1 MKIRAFLLPTLLFAV
16 SAGLLTVI
24 QAPMDWSF
32 LAWVALVPFVPACT
46 PQARD
51 RTPAGSAQPRLVL
64 PALVVGFLYWLGNL
78 YWITPITLIGWA
90 GMAFYLAW
98 FWPLLAVPV
107 RFCRSKGIP
116 MFLALPVL
124 VVGAE
129 RLQGFPMGG
138 FFWRFLGHSQYANLP
153 MIQIADI
160 FGAAG
165 VSFVVAM
172 VNGLLADFALLLMKV
187 RRVDFAH
194 HARSTSVGTGGHSPP
209 CGHGERV
216 PGPYISRFTLHASRT
231 PILGLVLTVVV
242 LGGTVLY
249 GQWRLRQTGQYLR
262 EGPRVASLQSNVPQ
276 SVKRSFSKSGQLFDD
291 LMVQSKE
298 ALATGA
304 ELIVWP
310 ETMVQGL
317 LDPKLWPYL
326 ASDVNDDKAFHYAL
340 CDHAKGNAYLLV
352 GALGAD
358 ILRDPAGERYLG
370 TYNSAYLYRP
380 DGTRDPQRYD
390 KIHLVLFGEYT
401 PFRRSFPWLFQQLGR
416 FLPDGYNVDYS
427 LEHGKN
433 YTIFDMATPI
443 RREDPNSPAGL
454 AASGGVKAEGAV
466 RSVPVRASEETP
478 HGATTS
484 EIGAATP
491 ANPQSQEAP
500 PYHFAVIICY
510 EDTVPYV
517 ARNFTLD
524 EQGRKRIDWLVNISN
539 DGWFVR
545 FIKNPERVVPTTE
558 LPQHAAICAFR
569 AVENR
574 LPILRSVNTGISCLI
589 ESTGRIRNGYLAA
602 SDKFPAEA
610 MHRTGLTGWFS
621 DRLPIDTRVTFY
633 SRHGDWFATGCVVL
647 LVAAVL
653 WPLGSRLARRHQRKA
668 A

>member
-1 MKIRAFLLPTLLFAV
+1 LLFGV

-32 LAWVALVPFVPACT
+32 LAWVALVPFVLACS

-51 RTPAGSAQPRLVL
+51 RTSTGSIQPRLVL
-64 PALVVGFLYWLGNL
+64 PAFGVGFLYWLGNL
-78 YWITPITLIGWA
+78 YWITPITLIGWTA
-90 GMAFYLAW
+90 MVFYLAW
-98 FWPLLAVPV
+98 FWPLLAIPV

-172 VNGLLADFALLLMKV
+172 VNGLLADIALRLRIGGPDQSEISDLKS
-187 RRVDFAH
+187 AT
-194 HARSTSVGTGGHSPP
+194 ARTSPMQAGGQSPP
-209 CGHGERV
+209 YMLFAGTAV
-216 PGPYISRFTLHASRT
+216 TL
-231 PILGLVLTVVV
+231 IVVAATI
-242 LGGTVLY
+242 GY
-249 GQWRLRQTGQYLR
+249 GQWRLRQTGEYLR

-276 SVKRSFSKSGQLFDD
+276 SVKKSFSRSGQLFDD
-291 LMVQSKE
+291 LMAQSKA
-298 ALATGA
+298 ALGTGA

-326 ASDVNDDKAFHYAL
+326 ANDVNDDKAFHYAL
-340 CDHAKGNAYLLV
+340 CNHAKGNAYLLV

-370 TYNSAYLYRP
+370 TYNSAYLYCP

-433 YTIFDMATPI
+433 YTVFEMATPVH
-443 RREDPNSPAGL
+443 REDPNSPASP
-454 AASGGVKAEGAV
+454 AASSSVKGGGLGDGAMALPESH
-466 RSVPVRASEETP
+466 RQAALDD
-478 HGATTS
+478 ATRR
-484 EIGAATP
+484 
-491 ANPQSQEAP
+491 NPQLSQDS

-524 EQGRKRIDWLVNISN
+524 ERGRKRIDWLVNISN

-545 FIKNPERVVPTTE
+545 FIENLERVVPSTE
-558 LPQHAAICAFR
+558 LPQHAAVCAFR

-589 ESTGRIRNGYLAA
+589 ESTGRIRNGYFAA
-602 SDKFPAEA
+602 SDKFPTEA
-610 MHRTGLTGWFS
+610 MDRTGLTGWFS

-633 SRHGDWFATGCVVL
+633 SRHGEWFATSCVVL
-647 LVAAVL
+647 LIAAVS
-653 WPLGSRLARRHQRKA
+653 WPLGSRIARRRLRKA

>member
-1 MKIRAFLLPTLLFAV
+1 M
-16 SAGLLTVI
+16 LTVI
-24 QAPMDWSF
+24 QAPIGWSF
-32 LAWVALVPFVPACT
+32 LAWVALVPFVLACT
-46 PQARD
+46 PRIPG
-51 RTPAGSAQPRLVL
+51 RRLVL
-64 PALVVGFLYWLGNL
+64 LTFIVGFLYWLGNV
-78 YWITPITLIGWA
+78 YWITPITLIGWTV
-90 GMAFYLAW
+90 MTFYLAW
-98 FWPLLAVPV
+98 FWPLLAIPV

-138 FFWRFLGHSQYANLP
+138 FFWRFLGHSQYASLP
-153 MIQIADI
+153 MIQITDI

-172 VNGLLADFALLLMKV
+172 VNGLLADIVLRLRIADCRLRTRIGGPGQSETSNLKSATGWVVISGAVATLL
-187 RRVDFAH
+187 
-194 HARSTSVGTGGHSPP
+194 
-209 CGHGERV
+209 
-216 PGPYISRFTLHASRT
+216 
-231 PILGLVLTVVV
+231 VVA
-242 LGGTVLY
+242 GTVLY
-249 GQWRLRQTGQYLR
+249 GQWRLQQTGQYLR

-291 LMVQSKE
+291 LMAQSKA
-298 ALATGA
+298 ALGTGA

-317 LDPKLWPYL
+317 LDPKLWPQL
-326 ASDVNDDKAFHYAL
+326 VGNLDEDKAFHKAL
-340 CDHAKGNAYLLV
+340 CEHAKDNAYLLV
-352 GALGAD
+352 GALG
-358 ILRDPAGERYLG
+358 GERMLNQSGKPYLG
-370 TYNSAYLYRP
+370 EYNSAYLYRP

-401 PFRRSFPWLFQQLGR
+401 PFRHSFPWLFQQLGR

-433 YTIFDMATPI
+433 YTIFEMNPQVAI
-443 RREDPNSPAGL
+443 R
-454 AASGGVKAEGAV
+454 
-466 RSVPVRASEETP
+466 
-478 HGATTS
+478 
-484 EIGAATP
+484 
-491 ANPQSQEAP
+491 NPQSPQAS

-524 EQGRKRIDWLVNISN
+524 AQGRKRIDWLVNISN

-545 FIKNPERVVPTTE
+545 FIKDPERVVPSTE
-558 LPQHAAICAFR
+558 LPQHTAICAFR

-589 ESTGRIRNGYLAA
+589 ESTGHIRNGYFAA
-602 SDKFPAEA
+602 SDKFPTGA
-610 MHRTGLTGWFS
+610 MDRTGLTGWFS

-633 SRHGDWFATGCVVL
+633 SRHGEWFATSCVVL
-647 LVAAVL
+647 LVVAVL
-653 WPLGSRLARRHQRKA
+653 WPLGSRLARRRPRKA